1 MVFDVLLSVLIIA
14 VVTVGGVIL
23 TSIISGIVYR
33 VFRELFKNLW

>member
-1 MVFDVLLSVLIIA
+1 MVLDVFLSVLIIS

-23 TSIISGIVYR
+23 TSIICGIVYR

>member
-23 TSIISGIVYR
+23 TSIIGGIVYR
-33 VFRELFKNLW
+33 VFRDLFKNLW